1 MQNSLIV
8 VNKNS
13 EVLETDWG
21 GNVVPFPGRSS
32 HVPAVA
38 LAIDP
43 AVMRMISKLRS
54 LLYQSL
60 LRPRKDF
67 DHACMLISADEN
79 ITMERYASAF
89 FHGME
94 LFGLRRLCFYP
105 LSSIAVSDDEM
116 WLARLLISLDKGDY
130 TSARYLI
137 ALRAKSQ
144 GHRRLLFLAQGLA
157 ASMSASG
164 ALETD

>member
-1 MQNSLIV
+1 MG
-8 VNKNS
+8 NKLFAMNGNAG
-13 EVLETDWG
+13 EAEADCA
-21 GNVVPFPGRSS
+21 GNVVRFPRESYALPAA
-32 HVPAVA
+32 PAV
-38 LAIDP
+38 DP
-43 AVMRMISKLRS
+43 AAMQMIVKLR
-54 LLYQSL
+54 LLLCQSL
-60 LRPRKDF
+60 LRPRKNF

-89 FHGME
+89 FQGME
-94 LFGLRRLCFYP
+94 LFGLRQLCFYP
-105 LSSIAVSDDEM
+105 VSSIAVSDDEM

-157 ASMSASG
+157 ALMSASG
-164 ALETD
+164 ADHE